1 VQETAIDYSL
11 NSGYVPIDTYIPLG
25 IAGEG
30 DYAMAWRLEGT
41 YIENCNC
48 DIVCPCVASAFAA
61 PATYDRCNVVLA
73 WHIEAGEVDGT
84 DVSDL
89 SVVLVVDSP
98 RQMSEGNWR
107 VGMFMD
113 DRASDEQAEKLG
125 GIFSGQMGGP
135 LANLVPLI
143 SENLGMEVASI
154 EHIDDGL
161 RHRVRVGNAIDVEI
175 EDLVSPFDPDGPLP
189 KLTETKHPANSE
201 LTPARTLS
209 GRVQGLGIDFSG
221 EGKSGLS
228 TPFSWAE

>member
-1 VQETAIDYSL
+1 
-11 NSGYVPIDTYIPLG
+11 
-25 IAGEG
+25 
-30 DYAMAWRLEGT
+30 MAWRLEGT

-48 DIVCPCVASAFAA
+48 DIVCPCVASAVAA